1 VPNGIDKSKYLAAR
15 ERQKH
20 DTNYELVRNLDLEQS
35 DLHDHILRAMTPN
48 PGLDKFRLREIEHQL
63 AGEVNAARER
73 ARLAST
79 EGNEHNA
86 LAAYLL
92 ALGRFTE
99 FTTKGLVPEEF
110 LQSPGGSDR
119 KNG

>member
-1 VPNGIDKSKYLAAR
+1 
-15 ERQKH
+15 
-20 DTNYELVRNLDLEQS
+20 
-35 DLHDHILRAMTPN
+35 MTPN
-48 PGLDKFRLREIEHQL
+48 PALDKLRLHEIEQQL
-63 AGEVNAARER
+63 AREVNTERER

-110 LQSPGGSDR
+110 LQSSGGSDR